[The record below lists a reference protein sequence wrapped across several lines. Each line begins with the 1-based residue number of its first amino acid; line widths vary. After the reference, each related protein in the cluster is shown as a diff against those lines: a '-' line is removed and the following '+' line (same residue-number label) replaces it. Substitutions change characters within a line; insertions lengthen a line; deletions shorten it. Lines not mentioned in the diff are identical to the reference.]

1 MNSTNCPILANISVE
16 KICQFTKLIKPFVM
30 IKHILMY
37 LGTIKSNYQELMSGF
52 SPFFNREG
60 MGKLFK
66 DHAVKLF
73 IPECTQSL
81 YIHNDKW

>member
-1 MNSTNCPILANISVE
+1 
-16 KICQFTKLIKPFVM
+16 M